1 MEKVKRFI
9 NTQLK
14 KNDSPFWLVFCY
26 IEIVVFLLIAAG
38 FIKIV

>member
-9 NTQLK
+9 SNQIK
-14 KNDSPFWLVFCY
+14 QKDSAFWLIFCY

-38 FIKIV
+38 FIKIA